1 MKRLLLAG
9 TVLAGLGSSALAAD
23 SALTLW
29 NDANPGGAVT
39 ATGTGS
45 AVISGSSLGGIT
57 ISTSGV
63 QRGVVPGPNMTES
76 NLFITN
82 TSGVVQTLDIIA
94 GTNGFLGP
102 GQPVQ
107 RQRDHPR
114 RGGADSRTVRRV
126 LCLIRLNTL
135 NGVNTGPI
143 VGTQLGGT
151 FDSGVLTGPFSFSFN
166 SADVPFSVTG
176 LFGMAEGAA
185 TRPAAG
191 GVRRG
196 SIDLDGVRS
205 TRCRSSRRGAMACL
219 GSAGVAL
226 MTVKRRKTA
235 LYASL

>member
-1 MKRLLLAG
+1 MKKILLAG
-9 TVLAGLGSSALAAD
+9 TILAGLGAPALAAD

-63 QRGVVPGPNMTES
+63 IRGVVPGPNMTES

-102 GQPVQ
+102 DNLFNASATILV
-107 RQRDHPR
+107 
-114 RGGADSRTVRRV
+114 GAGPTAQLFGEFYVSTT
-126 LCLIRLNTL
+126 NAL

-166 SADVPFSVTG
+166 SADVPFSVSG
-176 LFGMAEGAA
+176 SFGMAEALQLVLQPGAFVGVQSISMD
-185 TRPAAG
+185 AANA
-191 GVRRG
+191 VPE
-196 SIDLDGVRS
+196 LS
-205 TRCRSSRRGAMACL
+205 TWAYSLSGFGLLAL
-219 GSAGVAL
+219 VAL
-226 MTVKRRKTA
+226 KRRKTA